1 MSRRLLSWSASRANA
16 SPRSVTLGIAAF
28 AGLLTLYNLA
38 GYPPGAGYD
47 AVSHTQY
54 ADFLIN
60 HFRLPVRNETAEYY
74 SPPLYYVVVGSLTW
88 LGRQVGL
95 AEPHRLGQL
104 LNVPLVVGTVLLVA
118 ALARV
123 VWPER
128 RWLAPTAAAY
138 VALSPVLV
146 RTAAMFHPE
155 PADLFFSVLC
165 AYLTARILVQRRY
178 GAREAFALG
187 IALGAAQM
195 IRQFELYTLAV
206 VVLAWIAALWTRAP
220 ERRALLRS
228 GLVGLAACVVIAGPW
243 YGYRIVHFSNNP
255 VFDRP
260 HSSKPLFERR
270 PARFYDDLDLGTLF
284 TRPYRPLMKNLAWPQ
299 TYADIWGDWYGVFDW
314 SYTHRGKPSQAHT
327 DWLVAQN
334 AVGIFPTVIAI
345 GGWLVLLVSGLR
357 RRSPTHLLVSLM
369 PLAALAGYFYFAI
382 GYPTPDGD
390 VLKPVFM
397 LSALWAWGLCF
408 AWAAARL
415 PRAAILVLLG
425 LAVAELPFLVY
436 RGAVG

>member
-1 MSRRLLSWSASRANA
+1 MNRRLRLWSASRASA
-16 SPRSVTLGIAAF
+16 LPSRVTLGVAAF
-28 AGLLTLYNLA
+28 AGLLTLWNVA
-38 GYPPGAGYD
+38 TYPPGAGYD

-54 ADFLIN
+54 ADFLI
-60 HFRLPVRNETAEYY
+60 HHLRLPVRNETAEYY
-74 SPPLYYVVVGSLTW
+74 SPPLYYGVVGGLTW
-88 LGRQVGL
+88 IGREIGLG
-95 AEPHRLGQL
+95 EPYRLGQL
-104 LNVPLVVGTVLLVA
+104 LNVPMVVGAVLLVA
-118 ALARV
+118 ALARL

-128 RWLAPTAAAY
+128 RWLAPAAAAY

-146 RTAAMFHPE
+146 RAAAMFHPE
-155 PADLFFSVLC
+155 PTDLFFSVLC
-165 AYLTARILVQRRY
+165 VYLAARILVRGRF
-178 GAREAFALG
+178 RLRDALG
-187 IALGAAQM
+187 LGAALGAAEM

-206 VVLAWIAALWTRAP
+206 VALAWGAATWTRSD
-220 ERRALLRS
+220 ERRALVRS
-228 GLVGLAACVVIAGPW
+228 GLVALAACAVIAGPW
-243 YGYRIVHFSNNP
+243 YVYRTVHFSNP

-314 SYTHRGKPSQAHT
+314 SYAHDGKPSRAHT

-334 AVGIFPTVIAI
+334 AIGIVPIVVAI
-345 GGWLVLLVSGLR
+345 GGWLVLLIGGLR
-357 RRSPTHLLVSLM
+357 RRSPAHLLVSLM

-408 AWAAARL
+408 AWAASRL
-415 PRAAILVLLG
+415 PRAAIVVLCA
-425 LAVAELPFLVY
+425 LAVLELPFLFY
-436 RGAVG
+436 AGAVG